1 MARCIKENLGD
12 GVPLHFSRFFPQ
24 FKLKNLPPTPPET
37 LIRAR
42 EIAMEE
48 GLKFVYT
55 GNTAY
60 PEGETTLCPVSK
72 EKAIVRQ
79 GYFVIANNLKDG
91 ACPDGEKIPG
101 IWY

>member
-1 MARCIKENLGD
+1 M
-12 GVPLHFSRFFPQ
+12 V
-24 FKLKNLPPTPPET
+24 PTPPET
-37 LIRAR
+37 VVRAR

-55 GNTAY
+55 GNIAN
-60 PEGETTLCPVSK
+60 PDGEATYCPKSG

-79 GYFVIANNLKDG
+79 GFFVIANNLKDG

-101 IWY
+101 IWK